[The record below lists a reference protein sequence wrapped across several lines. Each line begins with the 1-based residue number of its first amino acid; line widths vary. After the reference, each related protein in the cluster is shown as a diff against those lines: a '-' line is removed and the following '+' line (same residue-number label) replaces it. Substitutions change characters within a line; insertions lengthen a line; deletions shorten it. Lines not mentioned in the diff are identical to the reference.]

1 MKGRGVPETVEP
13 AERSTRVALGRWIEG
28 PFAQRIITGLIILN
42 GISLG
47 LETWPQAMAAAG
59 PLLIAFDKVVLA
71 VFVFEIAAK
80 LAYRG
85 LAFFRNG
92 WNLFDFIIVGIAL
105 IPAAGPFAVMRALR
119 ILRVL
124 RLISVIPTM
133 RRVVAALL
141 NAIPGLLAVGSIILL
156 CFYVGAVLATKLFGP
171 AFPDWFGSIGSSM
184 YTLFQVM
191 TLESWSMG
199 IVRPVMEVFPYA
211 WLFFVPF
218 IVTTSFAILNL
229 FIGIIVDAMQTV
241 HRQEDEEARAQ
252 AEPTPMELEIRQ
264 LREEVR
270 ALAVLIERRS

>member
-1 MKGRGVPETVEP
+1 MPETVEP
-13 AERSTRVALGRWIEG
+13 AERSLRVTLGQWIEG
-28 PFAQRIITGLIILN
+28 SFAQRIITGLIILN

-47 LETWPQAMAAAG
+47 LETWPPAMAAAG
-59 PLLIAFDKVVLA
+59 PLLIAFDKAVLA
-71 VFVFEIAAK
+71 VFVFEIAVK
-80 LAYRG
+80 LAYRR

-171 AFPDWFGSIGSSM
+171 SFPEWFGSVGSSM
-184 YTLFQVM
+184 YTLFQIM

-241 HRQEDEEARAQ
+241 HRQEDEAARSQ
-252 AEPTPMELEIRQ
+252 SGPTPVEMEIRQ
-264 LREEVR
+264 LRDEVR
-270 ALAVLIERRS
+270 ALAALLERRS